1 MNIIYYISNLAVE
14 RPELV
19 RVTLTNFGKIVNILS
34 LEFDQK
40 VLILIHPKI

>member
-1 MNIIYYISNLAVE
+1 MFAVA

-19 RVTLTNFGKIVNILS
+19 RVTLTNFEEIVSTLS

-40 VLILIHPKI
+40 VIKSNSSVYALIR